1 MSYAPTNGLAKRNSF
16 AKSLNYK
23 YRIILFDGD
32 KHDRALL
39 DLALRSALPNAEV
52 LDASSA
58 VEVAHHVS
66 AGPVDAIGANP
77 VARLGEVISIT
88 LDIRKRAIQLVY
100 AGYSAVKDHYHRYVI
115 ASVVG
120 SIGASLKRARVSWNY
135 QSLYLKDYAG
145 SRNYETVY
153 PWTAGLCFL
162 LFFRARP
169 V

>member
-1 MSYAPTNGLAKRNSF
+1 MSYAPTNGLAKRNSVS
-16 AKSLNYK
+16 KSLNYK
-23 YRIILFDGD
+23 YKIILFDGD

-39 DLALRSALPNAEV
+39 DLALRSALPNAGV

-100 AGYSAVKDHYHRYVI
+100 AGYLAVKDRYHRNVRSGMI
-115 ASVVG
+115 ELLVRHALGNLSVVL
-120 SIGASLKRARVSWNY
+120 GAHAPHARV
-135 QSLYLKDYAG
+135 G
-145 SRNYETVY
+145 TSRT
-153 PWTAGLCFL
+153 
-162 LFFRARP
+162 
-169 V
+169 